1 MRKIKVM
8 SVRRKFVVYLLSIL
22 ILLAA
27 SIWWSVKMIY
37 VRHINSDVA
46 LFLAKTYHLTAG
58 RATTASEQ
66 LTIYLDDYIADEKFA
81 LEYLEKQ
88 ALAKDEKF
96 EMSTEQIRD
105 ITWEKVL
112 RQNWVNHLAKKNK
125 LTIVD
130 QDVVDFYNSIGGQ
143 ENLQQGLKSAKIDF
157 GQYENHVIKPSIMEA
172 KVYKYLLDNFN
183 DLVGMQK
190 AQNAYQALVDEG
202 GVFEE
207 VAKEFSDDMTYVED
221 SMFID
226 LEQLGDF
233 GEPIKNLQVGEYSK
247 IMVLPGNPGYYI
259 IWRLQ
264 GASLDPDTSKEIKE
278 LRGIAI
284 KAKSIDEFFSDW
296 KTNAKISR
304 WYK

>member
-1 MRKIKVM
+1 MKKINIM
-8 SVRRKFVVYLLSIL
+8 SSRRKFAIWLGLIL
-22 ILLAA
+22 ILLSA
-27 SIWWSVKMIY
+27 SVWWSIKMIY
-37 VRHINSDVA
+37 ARNLHNDIA
-46 LFLAKTYHLTAG
+46 LLLAKTYRLTAG
-58 RATTASEQ
+58 RVITTSEQ
-66 LTIYLDDYIADEKFA
+66 FNIYLDDYIADEKFA
-81 LEYLEKQ
+81 FEYLEKQ
-88 ALAKDEKF
+88 ASAKGEKF
-96 EMSTEQIRD
+96 EVTEEQIRE
-105 ITWEKVL
+105 ITWEKVV
-112 RQNWVNHLAKKNK
+112 RQNWVNHLANKNK
-125 LTIVD
+125 ITIVD
-130 QDVVDFYNSIGGQ
+130 QDVADFYNSIGGQ
-143 ENLQQGLKSAKIDF
+143 ENLQQGLKSAQINF
-157 GQYENHVIKPSIMEA
+157 GQYEDHVIKPSIMEA

-221 SMFID
+221 SMFIN
-226 LEQLGDF
+226 LEQLGEF

-264 GASLDPDTSKEIKE
+264 GSSLDPATNKEIKE